1 MSALVDRVMM
11 SPAVLCRWWT
21 CCWGFRRISISCRMA
36 CCQREGTTPHPYF
49 CQREG
54 TTPHPYLWQRCPYT
68 HTHTPAILIKHTHT
82 HTCSDLLMCKIS
94 MSLGTIAL
102 FEERFLFFLYEFRP
116 QPNAFKASLFP
127 LLQQRCSSCNLILVK
142 SKSFGPISPTPL
154 LWLGT
159 KTKMKPVGKHIL
171 QQFLCEHISEHHRLL
186 GDFHFFVN

>member
-1 MSALVDRVMM
+1 MPVMDMLLRFQTNQHKLQDGMLPERRHNSTSIFMTKMSL
-11 SPAVLCRWWT
+11 
-21 CCWGFRRISISCRMA
+21 
-36 CCQREGTTPHPYF
+36 H
-49 CQREG
+49 
-54 TTPHPYLWQRCPYT
+54 T

-171 QQFLCEHISEHHRLL
+171 QQFLCEHISEHHRPL
-186 GDFHFFVN
+186 GEFHFFVN